1 MSVVLAACAAPTDVA
16 DPIVYDPCAPVIV
29 APVEALSPTQSA
41 AVGEAI
47 ALWRAVGVTAL
58 TLDDSAG
65 TQRVPLWFKDAP
77 EPFHG
82 VYEPRTG
89 EVGINLKMKD
99 RMLAITVAHELGHA
113 MGLPHVEKAE
123 RSSVMNPSNG
133 TVAPTPHDE
142 RQLRDRWS
150 CLSTPSTT
158 P

>member
-1 MSVVLAACAAPTDVA
+1 MVAACSAPVEIS
-16 DPIVYDPCAPVIV
+16 DPVVYDPCEPVVI
-29 APVEALSPTQSA
+29 APVEALSPTQA
-41 AVGEAI
+41 QAVHEAI
-47 ALWRAVGVTAL
+47 SLWRAVGVTAL
-58 TLDDSAG
+58 TLDGSAG

-77 EPFHG
+77 ALFHG

-113 MGLPHVEKAE
+113 LGLPHIEE
-123 RSSVMNPSNG
+123 RESVMNPGNG
-133 TVAPTPHDE
+133 TIAPTPHDE

-150 CLSTPSTT
+150 CLSGPSTA